1 MTLISLSTN
10 SEISLTGI
18 MLENYITFNV
28 NRHVEVAGLTN
39 KDGKEACK
47 NIQLRFIGTCRF
59 IASSLSKLH
68 IIYVMQV

>member
-1 MTLISLSTN
+1 
-10 SEISLTGI
+10 

-28 NRHVEVAGLTN
+28 NRHVKVAGLTN